1 MTLASV
7 QLYGYIKVL
16 RGFTF
21 GGEAMGF
28 AVGGCSEGLGDNYI
42 NSLTPPVFY
51 WSARTVGAWCY
62 QRYCHHLLWPPFCL
76 VNSDFGWIIMICI
89 FYRQACA
96 KCSHAGIVFTQW
108 SKNGFYATQERHVA
122 PINVKFGT
130 RERTA
135 PCQIWGLSGGNV
147 GMQPQN
153 YQHFEFW
160 P

>member
-1 MTLASV
+1 MGTLRYWEDLHSV
-7 QLYGYIKVL
+7 ARPWGLRWGVVARVWGTITSTLSPHQLVFLLSRSYCGYMML
-16 RGFTF
+16 
-21 GGEAMGF
+21 
-28 AVGGCSEGLGDNYI
+28 S
-42 NSLTPPVFY
+42 
-51 WSARTVGAWCY
+51 
-62 QRYCHHLLWPPFCL
+62 RYCHHLLWPPFCL